1 MVTDEGMLGELAMDR
16 VVKEDQK
23 SGYIHADDDEEEL
36 LVVDDKAAHAGNVPD
51 EVDNHADGAVA
62 PRLL

>member
-36 LVVDDKAAHAGNVPD
+36 LVVDYKTAHAGNVPD